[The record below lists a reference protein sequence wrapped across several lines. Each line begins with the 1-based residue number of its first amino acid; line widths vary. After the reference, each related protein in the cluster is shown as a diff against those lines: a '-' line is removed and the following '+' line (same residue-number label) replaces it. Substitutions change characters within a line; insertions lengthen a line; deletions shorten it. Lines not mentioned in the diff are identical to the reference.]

1 MASSPLTPYARNALE
16 QAIQSRRAR
25 ANAVSLRRSTKSA
38 TPKLPLAEERALE
51 RYLTTLTREA
61 ADEVR
66 ELVARG
72 VSINDLLPLEQQLGD
87 IRLRLAERIQ
97 SSEVSEIVDAFGR
110 RVNAKNLADTARVL
124 RMSPDALPPS
134 VRSVLDAFRR
144 ENVRLI
150 GSVLDDQISEVSEL
164 VRDAVRTGRRVEDLA
179 EDIEAR
185 FGVSTS
191 RARLIAR
198 DQVLKANSAMT
209 QTRMT
214 AAGVSRYRW
223 STSRDERVRPMH
235 RELEGQ
241 IFNWSDP
248 PITNE
253 KGDRNH
259 PGEDINCRCVPVAV
273 LDFEEEDEDA
283 RRETEA
289 ETAMRKAFK
298 GTAPTPRASTG
309 RTPRAEEPDDEGP
322 VTVRAAQ
329 RTGKRIPQ
337 APADI
342 RAAEAP
348 KPAPT
353 RRAQRAVV
361 PTTTAAAAAKPRP
374 RRAAAPSVEREAPV
388 SVRPEGRRRGARI
401 PRPPGA

>member
-25 ANAVSLRRSTKSA
+25 ANAVSLRRSTKSR

-72 VSINDLLPLEQQLGD
+72 VSINDLLPLEQQLGG

-124 RMSPDALPPS
+124 RMSPEALP
-134 VRSVLDAFRR
+134 VDLQRVLEAFRR

-164 VRDAVRTGRRVEDLA
+164 VREAVRTGRRVEDLA

-241 IFNWSDP
+241 IFSWSDP
-248 PITNE
+248 PVTTP
-253 KGDRNH
+253 KGERNH
-259 PGEDINCRCVPVAV
+259 PGEDYQCRCLPVAV
-273 LDFEEEDEDA
+273 LDFEED
-283 RRETEA
+283 
-289 ETAMRKAFK
+289 
-298 GTAPTPRASTG
+298 G
-309 RTPRAEEPDDEGP
+309 
-322 VTVRAAQ
+322 
-329 RTGKRIPQ
+329 
-337 APADI
+337 
-342 RAAEAP
+342 
-348 KPAPT
+348 
-353 RRAQRAVV
+353 
-361 PTTTAAAAAKPRP
+361 
-374 RRAAAPSVEREAPV
+374 
-388 SVRPEGRRRGARI
+388 
-401 PRPPGA
+401 